1 MGDEG
6 KGRQSMRIARSSTRT
21 CGEMRG
27 GNEIGRIL
35 ERGGVERW
43 RLGEERVE
51 SSVIEPDGRRGNGEE
66 EGKESREGE
75 RRRRGM
81 RR

>member
-27 GNEIGRIL
+27 GNENGRISGKRRCGEKVEAGGGIGRRKCDRARQ
-35 ERGGVERW
+35 EKRKWKRGG
-43 RLGEERVE
+43 
-51 SSVIEPDGRRGNGEE
+51 
-66 EGKESREGE
+66 KRE
-75 RRRRGM
+75 
-81 RR
+81 

>member
-1 MGDEG
+1 
-6 KGRQSMRIARSSTRT
+6 
-21 CGEMRG
+21 MRG

-75 RRRRGM
+75 RRRRRDERMKDEKGLGEE
-81 RR
+81 RNERERKEGK